1 MTLDNM
7 VLASANTP
15 DYFYQAT
22 IDSTQYISGDT
33 VCESPA
39 MYTYL
44 YANEKLKK
52 PTDEIK
58 IVSVGSTLA
67 SSDSMNINSSLLAWA
82 IRLSGLQG
90 PVKM

>member
-7 VLASANTP
+7 VLASANSP
-15 DYFYQAT
+15 DYFNPAIINSIEYV
-22 IDSTQYISGDT
+22 SGDN

-44 YANEKLKK
+44 YANEKLNIA
-52 PTDEIK
+52 TDK
-58 IVSVGSTLA
+58 LRIVSVGSTLA
-67 SSDSMNINSSLLAWA
+67 TSDNMKWNSSLLEWA
-82 IRLSGLQG
+82 VRLSSQQG